1 MTTRITVSL
10 PDELAEQ
17 VQQLADE
24 HRIPS
29 VSGFFATA
37 AAEKLTR
44 AQQSRRWLDERL
56 AEIRTRDPEGYDRM
70 RAESRAAKQD
80 FEAQATAR

>member
-1 MTTRITVSL
+1 MTTRITVSV

-44 AQQSRRWLDERL
+44 AQRSRRWLDERL
-56 AEIRTRDPEGYDRM
+56 AEIRARDPEAYDQMRARM
-70 RAESRAAKQD
+70 RAESEA
-80 FEAQATAR
+80 FEARASG

>member
-10 PDELAEQ
+10 PDDIAQQ

-29 VSGFFATA
+29 ISGFLAAA

-44 AQQSRRWLDERL
+44 AQRSRRWLDERL
-56 AEIRTRDPEGYDRM
+56 AEIRARDPEGYGQM
-70 RAESRAAKQD
+70 RADSLAAKRD
-80 FEAQATAR
+80 FEARAPSR

>member
-1 MTTRITVSL
+1 MSL

-70 RAESRAAKQD
+70 REESRAAKQD
-80 FEAQATAR
+80 FEAQAPAL